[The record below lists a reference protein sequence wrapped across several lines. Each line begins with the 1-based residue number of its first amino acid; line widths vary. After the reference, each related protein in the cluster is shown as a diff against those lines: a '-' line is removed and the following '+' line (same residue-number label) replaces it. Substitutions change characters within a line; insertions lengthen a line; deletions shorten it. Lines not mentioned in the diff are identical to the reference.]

1 LIARAIETARHG
13 PYSTEADTPLARV
26 DIPKGRAPEFR
37 VAVGDVVYAAM
48 TATLDVPIGDRFQ
61 VICEHESTHLVIDP
75 HYLGIERTADA
86 VIIQVTL
93 SEGRTADQKKA
104 FYKAIANGLR
114 QRIGFRAEDV
124 FVNLIEVKRENW
136 SLGLGIAQFAP

>member
-1 LIARAIETARHG
+1 M
-13 PYSTEADTPLARV
+13 PLARI

-48 TATLDVPIGDRFQ
+48 TSTLDVPIGDRFQ
-61 VICEHESTHLVIDP
+61 VISEHESTHLVIDP

-93 SEGRTADQKKA
+93 SEGRSADQKKA
-104 FYKAIANGLR
+104 FYKAIADGLR
-114 QRIGFRAEDV
+114 QRGFRAEDV
-124 FVNLIEVKRENW
+124 FVNLVEVKRENW

>member
-1 LIARAIETARHG
+1 M
-13 PYSTEADTPLARV
+13 PLARI

-37 VAVGDVVYAAM
+37 VAVYAAM

-61 VICEHESTHLVIDP
+61 VISEHESTHLVIDP

-86 VIIQVTL
+86 VVIQVTL

-104 FYKAIANGLR
+104 FYKAIADGLR
-114 QRIGFRAEDV
+114 QRIGFRARNTDRITALARMHLKE
-124 FVNLIEVKRENW
+124 F
-136 SLGLGIAQFAP
+136 